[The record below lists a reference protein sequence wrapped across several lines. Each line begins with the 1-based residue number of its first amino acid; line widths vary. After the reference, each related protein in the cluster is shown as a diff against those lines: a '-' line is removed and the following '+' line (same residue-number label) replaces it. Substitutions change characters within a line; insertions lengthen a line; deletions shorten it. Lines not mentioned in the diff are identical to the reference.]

1 MICFCPE
8 AFEYFCD
15 STERELNNLEY
26 TATGDIF
33 KNSSVH
39 KLEYVKI
46 IFFKSYI
53 TPCWLPEDLIF
64 VLLFFLQFCSL
75 QKIKFLSIYIYMF
88 PREDLYKLY
97 REVKLTVQEPLTT
110 ERRFLQT
117 GSNIIRQLKL
127 RTAALALA
135 KGRANYKSKSKLC

>member
-15 STERELNNLEY
+15 STEKEINSLEY
-26 TATGDIF
+26 TVTGDIF
-33 KNSSVH
+33 KNRSVH
-39 KLEYVKI
+39 KLQHMKI

-53 TPCWLPEDLIF
+53 TPCWLSEDLIF
-64 VLLFFLQFCSL
+64 VLLFFLQFCSF
-75 QKIKFLSIYIYMF
+75 QKIKFLSIYIYICSL
-88 PREDLYKLY
+88 RRHQLCG
-97 REVKLTVQEPLTT
+97 EVKLTVHEPLTT

-135 KGRANYKSKSKLC
+135 KGRANYKSKNKLC